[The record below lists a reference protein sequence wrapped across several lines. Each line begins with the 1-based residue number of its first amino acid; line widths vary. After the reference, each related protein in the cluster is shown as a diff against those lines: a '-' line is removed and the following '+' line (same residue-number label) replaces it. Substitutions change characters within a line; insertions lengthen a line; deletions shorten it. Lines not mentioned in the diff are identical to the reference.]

1 MQKFKSRKFWLAVGT
16 VFSVAIAAATGIQ
29 IDPAALAGI
38 IVVIST
44 YIGSQ
49 AIVDKSVGA
58 EQVRGAFDTGRLQLE
73 MYAKNLEVEFAKVTN
88 DLEVMTAAATL
99 TVVPDVDDE

>member
-16 VFSVAIAAATGIQ
+16 VFATAIAAATGVD

-58 EQVRGAFDTGRLQLE
+58 EQVKGAFDTGRLQLE
-73 MYAKNLEVEFAKVTN
+73 LYAKQLEEQFAAVTQELEVQK
-88 DLEVMTAAATL
+88 AATQL
-99 TVVPDVDDE
+99 VAVPDEE

>member
-1 MQKFKSRKFWLAVGT
+1 MNRFKSRKFWLAVGT
-16 VFSVAIAAATGIQ
+16 VFATAIAAATGID

-49 AIVDKSVGA
+49 AIVDKSVGQA
-58 EQVRGAFDTGRLQLE
+58 QVQGAFDTGKLQLE
-73 MYAKNLEVEFAKVTN
+73 LYAKQLEAQFTEVTQE
-88 DLEVMTAAATL
+88 LEVMKAAATL
-99 TVVPDVDDE
+99 VAVPEVE